1 MRRRHFSAFAP
12 ICPRCARD
20 GAGTHP
26 LRLAAVFLETGTGE
40 IRQGVLHCSNTPCQ
54 LEFPIID
61 GIPIIVPDPG
71 ALLAERAIE
80 LLTRD
85 DLDPTLES
93 QFGDALGPNGW
104 FDVQRQTLSSY
115 GWDGWADLDPAEAP
129 AEPGAP
135 VPGAARRCLARLE
148 ALAPAGPASLVLD
161 LGCAAGRTSFD
172 LAAGHPEA
180 LVLGIDVS
188 AAALRLAQGA
198 LAGRVSYPR
207 RRIGLVYDRR
217 AFPVSLPQAE
227 RVDFW
232 LCDATAL
239 PFTPGGAGLAVA
251 LNLLDCVPEPRR
263 LLASLAAALASGG
276 RALLACPYDWAT
288 RATPLETWIG
298 GHSQRGPFGG
308 AAEPFLR
315 ALLTPGAHP
324 QAVAGLRIL
333 AEDAAFPWQT
343 RLHDRASVSYRTHLV
358 ALGRDG

>member
-20 GAGTHP
+20 GVGAHP
-26 LRLAAVFLETGTGE
+26 LHLAAVLLESPGGD
-40 IRQGVLHCSNTPCQ
+40 IRQGVLHCSNPSCQ
-54 LEFPIID
+54 LEFPILD
-61 GIPIIVPDPG
+61 GIPVIVPDPC
-71 ALLAERAIE
+71 AVLAERAVE
-80 LLTRD
+80 LLLRD

-93 QFGDALGPNGW
+93 QFGDAMGPNGW

-115 GWDGWADLDPAEAP
+115 GWDGWADQDPAEAP

-148 ALAPAGPASLVLD
+148 SLTPAAPAPLMLD

-217 AFPVSLPQAE
+217 SFPVIAAGAD

-239 PFTPGGAGLAVA
+239 PFAPGGVGLAVA

-263 LLASLAAALASGG
+263 LLASLAAALAPGG
-276 RALLACPYDWAT
+276 QALLACPYDWAT

-298 GHSQRGPFGG
+298 GHSQRGPYAG